1 MMFPRGAIIY
11 NITNLP
17 KASASTARQVA
28 IAVAIG
34 GNLLQNSKMRRRQN
48 FAASPSKRDFG
59 NPTPHNE
66 LTKAAGWKPD

>member
-1 MMFPRGAIIY
+1 MAAHERTAARMIFPHGAIIY

-34 GNLLQNSKMRRRQN
+34 DK
-48 FAASPSKRDFG
+48 
-59 NPTPHNE
+59 PTWRGGVESVENDPTE
-66 LTKAAGWKPD
+66 T